1 MQKYIQEEKLDEEIE
16 MLVVKSD
23 DEIEYNK

>member
-23 DEIEYNK
+23 GEIEYNK